1 MPTAALASD
10 PETLDLART
19 MNKSFVTSACLMLAA
34 AVPAFAA
41 DYAAGKEKSA
51 ACAACHGADGN
62 KPITPDIP
70 RLGGQYYD
78 YLEHSLK
85 AYRSGGR
92 DNAMMT
98 PMAKPL
104 TDKDIKDLA
113 WYFSRQSGLITKY

>member
-1 MPTAALASD
+1 
-10 PETLDLART
+10 
-19 MNKSFVTSACLMLAA
+19 MNKLIVTSVCLMLAA
-34 AVPAFAA
+34 SVPVFAG

-70 RLGGQYYD
+70 RLGGQHYD

-85 AYRSGGR
+85 AYRSGAR
-92 DNAMMT
+92 ENAMMS

-104 TDKDIKDLA
+104 TDKEIKDVA
-113 WYFSRQSGLITKY
+113 WYFSRQSGLVTKY